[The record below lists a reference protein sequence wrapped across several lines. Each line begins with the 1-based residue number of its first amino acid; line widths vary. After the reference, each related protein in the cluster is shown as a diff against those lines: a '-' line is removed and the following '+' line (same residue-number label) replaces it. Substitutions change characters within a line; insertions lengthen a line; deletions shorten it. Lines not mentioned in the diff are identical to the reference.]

1 MHARGVIARKRP
13 VPCRIVPACADIV
26 LSCVLPEVA
35 IGGSLEALRKLEAK
49 LGIDL
54 TSGGLEP
61 TERTPSRL

>member
-1 MHARGVIARKRP
+1 MILTWP
-13 VPCRIVPACADIV
+13 LSFLV
-26 LSCVLPEVA
+26 LSAGVP

-54 TSGGLEP
+54 TSGAFEP

>member
-1 MHARGVIARKRP
+1 MILTWPLSFLLLSAGVP
-13 VPCRIVPACADIV
+13 
-26 LSCVLPEVA
+26 

-54 TSGGLEP
+54 TSGAFEP

>member
-1 MHARGVIARKRP
+1 MILTWPLSFPLLSAGVP
-13 VPCRIVPACADIV
+13 
-26 LSCVLPEVA
+26 

-54 TSGGLEP
+54 TSGAFEP